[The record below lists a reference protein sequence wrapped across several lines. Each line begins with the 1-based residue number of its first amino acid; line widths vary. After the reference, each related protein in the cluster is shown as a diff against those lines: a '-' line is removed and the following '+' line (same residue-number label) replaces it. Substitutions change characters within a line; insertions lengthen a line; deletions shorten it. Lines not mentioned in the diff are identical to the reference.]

1 MKILCSRTKYD
12 VVLAVVA
19 CGDRLHET
27 LVMIKSAILFSSNVN
42 LSVIVI
48 ADIALLKGFEE
59 KVSKEKY
66 SWLLVSIIYRTKINV
81 L

>member
-1 MKILCSRTKYD
+1 M
-12 VVLAVVA
+12 VLAVVA
-19 CGDRLHET
+19 CGDRLQET
-27 LVMIKSAILFSSNVN
+27 LVMIKSAILFGSNVN

-59 KVSKEKY
+59 KVRM
-66 SWLLVSIIYRTKINV
+66 LVP